1 MASKKEQ
8 GMHRHETRLAR
19 VVVRYWF
26 ALAAIFAA
34 SGLVAA
40 TASAF
45 KFEAEKYP
53 ATGIGTNT
61 NTHVFKV
68 EAGEVKCTEVTFRG
82 SLSAASEALRAK
94 AEYKG
99 CTAFG
104 FPATVS
110 MEGCEYEFRVGEEV
124 SADHYKGSDAIVN
137 TTGESCKEKPS
148 KIVTLS
154 CTVTSGPQT
163 GLKTVNYANLNSAS
177 WEKTPHPPFAEVE
190 SNSVILEA
198 TYTESSGC
206 LKPGTH
212 SNGTYSGATLVKIDN
227 EHEEQIGGRIH

>member
-1 MASKKEQ
+1 
-8 GMHRHETRLAR
+8 MHRHETRLAR
-19 VVVRYWF
+19 VAVRYWL
-26 ALAAIFAA
+26 ALVAILAA
-34 SGLVAA
+34 SGLAA
-40 TASAF
+40 TTASAF

-68 EAGEVKCTEVTFRG
+68 EAGEVKCTEVIFRG
-82 SLSAASEALRAK
+82 SLSGASETLRAK

-110 MEGCEYEFRVGEEV
+110 MEGCEYEFHVAEEV
-124 SADHYKGSDAIVN
+124 SPDHYKGSDSIVN
-137 TTGESCKEKPS
+137 TTGKSCEEKPA
-148 KIVTLS
+148 KIVTFT
-154 CTVTSGPQT
+154 CTITSGPQT
-163 GLKTVNYANLNSAS
+163 GLKTVNYVNLNSSA
-177 WEKTPHPPFAEVE
+177 WEKAPHPPFAEVE
-190 SNSVILEA
+190 SSSLILEA

-212 SNGTYSGATLVKIDN
+212 SNGTYSGATVVKIDN
-227 EHEEQIGGRIH
+227 EAAEQIGGRVH

>member
-1 MASKKEQ
+1 
-8 GMHRHETRLAR
+8 MHRHETRLAR
-19 VVVRYWF
+19 VVVRYWL
-26 ALAAIFAA
+26 ALAAVIVA
-34 SGLVAA
+34 SGLAA
-40 TASAF
+40 TTASAF

-53 ATGIGTNT
+53 ATGVGTNT

-68 EAGEVKCTEVTFRG
+68 EAGEVKCTEVIFKG
-82 SLSAASEALRAK
+82 ALSAASETLRAK

-124 SADHYKGSDAIVN
+124 SLNHYNGSDAIVN
-137 TTGESCKEKPS
+137 STGKSCEEKPA

-154 CTVTSGPQT
+154 CTVSTGPQAN
-163 GLKTVNYANLNSAS
+163 LKTVEYENLNSSS

-190 SNSVILEA
+190 SSSVITGS

-227 EHEEQIGGRIH
+227 ELGEQIGGRIH